1 MSNKERCFACLL
13 SMFVMIEANY
23 CQKNGIMLLFTGIEV
38 KTIKDID
45 SFLY

>member
-1 MSNKERCFACLL
+1 
-13 SMFVMIEANY
+13 MIEANY